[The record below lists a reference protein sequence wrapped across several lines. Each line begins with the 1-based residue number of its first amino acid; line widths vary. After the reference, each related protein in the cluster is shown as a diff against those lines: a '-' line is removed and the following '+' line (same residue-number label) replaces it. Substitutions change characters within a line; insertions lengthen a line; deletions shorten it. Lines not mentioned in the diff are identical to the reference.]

1 MRVFF
6 IFGEKM
12 TRGEKVIAFI
22 ERYCKTPDGAHVGKP
37 IALKKFQR
45 DFILDVYDNPHGTH
59 TAILS
64 IARKN
69 GKSALIAGVML
80 AHLVGPEARKNA
92 EIVSGALSRDQAS
105 IIFKLAVKMIQVSD
119 ELSSLT
125 HIVQS
130 KKTIYGLAKKTEYR
144 ALSAEGKTTHGLSPV
159 LATMDET
166 GQIKAAQDDFF
177 DAVTTSQGAHEKPLL
192 LIISTQAPSD
202 AALLS
207 KMIDA
212 GLKGDDKGV
221 VCHIYSAPLDADI
234 HEESIWRLA
243 NPALGEFRSIEDV
256 RKQSQKAKDMP
267 SFEPSFRNLILNQRV
282 STFAPFVSKTIWE
295 ANGAQPCDFDGLEVF
310 GGLDLSKRTDLTAF
324 VLCARDKDG
333 ILHIKSHFFAPHDGL
348 FERAKRDQVPYD
360 VWAKEGFLTLTPG
373 ATVDYDHVAEVISD
387 LVSDLN
393 LVEVA
398 FDRWKIDFFKESCS
412 RIGVSLPLTPFG
424 QGFKDM
430 SPAIDALEADLL
442 NRRAR
447 HGCHP
452 VLTMCAQNVSVS
464 TDPAGG
470 RKFDKAKSTGRI
482 DGMVALAM
490 AVGIM
495 DAPQEEPQGDINDF
509 LNSPVFR

>member
-1 MRVFF
+1 
-6 IFGEKM
+6 M

-22 ERYCKTPDGAHVGKP
+22 EKYCRVPEGVLVGSP
-37 IALKKFQR
+37 VVLADFQK
-45 DFILDVYDNPHGTH
+45 DFILSVYDNAAITH
-59 TAILS
+59 TGILS

-69 GKSALIAGVML
+69 GKSALIAGLLL
-80 AHLVGPEARKNA
+80 AHLVGPEARENSQ
-92 EIVSGALSRDQAS
+92 IVSGALSRDQAS
-105 IIFKLAVKMIQVSD
+105 IIFKLAVKMIQLSD
-119 ELSSLT
+119 TLQKLT
-125 HIVQS
+125 HIVPS
-130 KKTIYGLAKKTEYR
+130 TKTIRGLTRRTEYR

-159 LATMDET
+159 LAILDET
-166 GQIKAAQDDFF
+166 GQIKAAQDDFV
-177 DAVTTSQGAHEKPLL
+177 DAVTTSQGAHESPLL
-192 LIISTQAPSD
+192 LIISTQAPTD

-221 VCHIYSAPLDADI
+221 VCHVYSAPLDADI
-234 HEESIWRLA
+234 YDEESWHTA
-243 NPALGEFRSIEDV
+243 NPALGTFRSLDDV
-256 RKQSQKAKDMP
+256 RKQAQKAKDMP

-282 STFAPFVSKTIWE
+282 STFSPFVSKTIWE
-295 ANGAQPCDFDGLEVF
+295 ANGAPSCDFGGLEVF

-387 LVSDLN
+387 LVSDIN
-393 LVEVA
+393 LVEIA

-412 RIGVSLPLTPFG
+412 RVGISLPLTPFG

-495 DAPQEEPQGDINDF
+495 SGKQKEAEGDFDAFLSNPIIWQSYDF
-509 LNSPVFR
+509 

>member
-1 MRVFF
+1 
-6 IFGEKM
+6 M

-22 ERYCKTPDGAHVGKP
+22 EKYCRVPEGRLVGSP
-37 IALKKFQR
+37 VQLVDFQKK
-45 DFILDVYDNPHGTH
+45 FILDVYDNPHKTH
-59 TAILS
+59 TGILS

-69 GKSALIAGVML
+69 GKSALIAGLLL
-80 AHLVGPEARKNA
+80 AHLVGPEAKENTQ
-92 EIVSGALSRDQAS
+92 IVSGALSREQAS
-105 IIFKLAVKMIQVSD
+105 IIFKLAVKMIQLSD
-119 ELSSLT
+119 VLQKLT
-125 HIVQS
+125 HIVPS
-130 KKTIYGLAKKTEYR
+130 TKTIHGLTLRTEYR

-159 LATMDET
+159 LAILDET
-166 GQIKAAQDDFF
+166 GQIKAAQDDFV
-177 DAVTTSQGAHEKPLL
+177 DAVTTSQGAHESPLL
-192 LIISTQAPSD
+192 LIISTQAPTD

-212 GLKGDDKGV
+212 GLSGEDKGV
-221 VCHIYSAPLDADI
+221 VCHLHAAPIDADI
-234 HEESIWRLA
+234 EKEEVWRLA
-243 NPALGEFRSIEDV
+243 NPALGLFRSLDDV
-256 RKQSQKAKDMP
+256 IKQSQKARSMP

-295 ANGAQPCDFDGLEVF
+295 ENGGPPCSFEGLDVF
-310 GGLDLSKRTDLTAF
+310 GALDLSKRTDLTAF
-324 VLCARDKDG
+324 TLCARDSDG
-333 ILHIKSHFFAPHDGL
+333 IIHVKPYFFAPHDGL

-387 LVSDLN
+387 LVSDIN
-393 LVEVA
+393 LVEIA

-412 RIGVSLPLTPFG
+412 RVGISLPLTPFG

-495 DAPQEEPQGDINDF
+495 SGKQKEAEGDFDAF
-509 LNSPVFR
+509 LSSPIIW

>member
-1 MRVFF
+1 
-6 IFGEKM
+6 M
-12 TRGEKVIAFI
+12 TRGERVIAFI
-22 ERYCKTPDGAHVGKP
+22 EKYCRVPEGVLVGSP
-37 IALKKFQR
+37 VVLAEFQKR
-45 DFILDVYDNPHGTH
+45 FILSVYDNAAITH
-59 TAILS
+59 TGILS

-69 GKSALIAGVML
+69 GKSALIAGLLL
-80 AHLVGPEARKNA
+80 AHLVGPEAKENTQ
-92 EIVSGALSRDQAS
+92 IVSGALSRDQAS
-105 IIFKLAVKMIQVSD
+105 IIFKLAVKMIQLSD
-119 ELSSLT
+119 TLQKLT
-125 HIVQS
+125 HIVPS
-130 KKTIYGLAKKTEYR
+130 TKTIHGLARRTEYR

-159 LATMDET
+159 LAILDET
-166 GQIKAAQDDFF
+166 GQIKAAQDDFV
-177 DAVTTSQGAHEKPLL
+177 DAVTTSQGAHESPLL
-192 LIISTQAPSD
+192 LIISTQAPTD

-221 VCHIYSAPLDADI
+221 VCHVYSAPLDADI
-234 HEESIWRLA
+234 HEESSWHLA
-243 NPALGEFRSIEDV
+243 NPALGTFRSLDDV
-256 RKQSQKAKDMP
+256 RKQAQKAKDMP

-295 ANGAQPCDFDGLEVF
+295 ANGAPPCDFDGLEVF

-324 VLCARDKDG
+324 VLCARDKSG
-333 ILHIKSHFFAPHDGL
+333 ILHIKPHFFAPHEGL

-430 SPAIDALEADLL
+430 SPAVDALEADLL

-495 DAPQEEPQGDINDF
+495 SGKQKEAEGDFDAF
-509 LNSPVFR
+509 LSNPIIW